1 MNSVPTSATKQTE
14 IKATRARPA
23 AGAPALS
30 LERRLSPITEERIT
44 EVCECVLDIVAALFN
59 VSGRELR
66 ETGRSST
73 SVARVRQI
81 GMYAAHVTLGLNMAE
96 VGRGFGRD
104 RTTVQYACHLVED
117 MRDDQ
122 DFDSVVNMTER
133 VVTVAFRHTEVR

>member
-1 MNSVPTSATKQTE
+1 MA
-14 IKATRARPA
+14 RAGLPA
-23 AGAPALS
+23 GTPELA
-30 LERRLSPITEERIT
+30 LERRLSPIAEERVA

-73 SVARVRQI
+73 SVTRVRQI

-117 MRDDQ
+117 MRDDE

-133 VVTVAFRHTEVR
+133 VVAVAFRHTEVR